1 MKKFL
6 SLALA
11 LTMALTLAACGG
23 KTDTPPADT
32 NDGSTAGQTGGK
44 LVVYSALNEDNTIA
58 IADQF
63 KNDTGIEIEYISLGG
78 GDAVARVQA
87 EMANPKADILV
98 GGSVDLYGSLA
109 TAGAFEA
116 YDSPNNDSLDAR
128 FNDPNHFWQG
138 WYMGVLSII
147 INEERFE
154 KELTPKGV
162 KMPET
167 WDDLLDP
174 NYKDVFVWA
183 NPTTAGGAYIATACQ
198 IFRLGEDAAWDYL
211 KTLDQNVH
219 HYYKGAGDVIS
230 PVATGEFIASIA
242 WAHDSFKIQQQGYPL
257 KLIIPKQ
264 TAYEIGGSAII
275 KGGPNTE
282 NAKVFIDW
290 LLTKEA
296 QELSVATSY
305 RYPVRTDVA
314 APAGLPTLE
323 EVDLVDYDRDQAAS
337 MKEAVLE
344 KFDAEII
351 SNRGCFRSFILL
363 WASCLRCGQAAHAIF
378 RHPILSTNLFYHLI
392 GRS

>member
-63 KNDTGIEIEYISLGG
+63 KKDTGIEIEYISLGG

-109 TAGAFEA
+109 DAGAFEA

-154 KELTPKGV
+154 KELAPKGV

-174 NYKDVFVWA
+174 NYESGCIRIPFAKSERA
-183 NPTTAGGAYIATACQ
+183 AE
-198 IFRLGEDAAWDYL
+198 RLLESCRKYL
-211 KTLDQNVH
+211 E
-219 HYYKGAGDVIS
+219 GR
-230 PVATGEFIASIA
+230 
-242 WAHDSFKIQQQGYPL
+242 L
-257 KLIIPKQ
+257 KLKMNAEKSKVTSIFAQKKFKFLGFCLGR
-264 TAYEIGGSAII
+264 TGSGTYIRVHR
-275 KGGPNTE
+275 KSL
-282 NAKVFIDW
+282 AKAKEKLK
-290 LLTKEA
+290 LLTK
-296 QELSVATSY
+296 
-305 RYPVRTDVA
+305 R
-314 APAGLPTLE
+314 
-323 EVDLVDYDRDQAAS
+323 
-337 MKEAVLE
+337 
-344 KFDAEII
+344 
-351 SNRGCFRSFILL
+351 NRGRNVRRVMQEVKEFIRGWIGYFRAADMKRTLMSWDKWMRRRFRMYIWKQWKKPKTKVANLRKLGVPADKAYRWGNSRLGYWRIAGSHVLKCSITNERLAAAGYFSILNYYESL
-363 WASCLRCGQAAHAIF
+363 HSCG
-378 RHPILSTNLFYHLI
+378 
-392 GRS
+392 

>member
-1 MKKFL
+1 MNAYRIFKRI
-6 SLALA
+6 
-11 LTMALTLAACGG
+11 AACLILVCC
-23 KTDTPPADT
+23 
-32 NDGSTAGQTGGK
+32 TAGCAGSPRPAEAPPSMAGYSGPVTLYCSMQEEEIQAIKEGFEAKYPQITMNYFFAGTNKVLTKLATEMQSGEISADLVWTGAPSDYRK
-44 LVVYSALNEDNTIA
+44 LKENRYLSP
-58 IADQF
+58 
-63 KNDTGIEIEYISLGG
+63 YISP
-78 GDAVARVQA
+78 QA
-87 EMANPKADILV
+87 IN
-98 GGSVDLYGSLA
+98 
-109 TAGAFEA
+109 
-116 YDSPNNDSLDAR
+116 
-128 FNDPNHFWQG
+128 
-138 WYMGVLSII
+138 
-147 INEERFE
+147 INEAFMDEHHYYIGGRLMSAVIAYNTDLVSE
-154 KELTPKGV
+154 EDAPR
-162 KMPET
+162 T

-211 KTLDQNVH
+211 KALDQNVH

-314 APAGLPTLE
+314 APVGLPTLE

-351 SNRGCFRSFILL
+351 SNR
-363 WASCLRCGQAAHAIF
+363 A
-378 RHPILSTNLFYHLI
+378 
-392 GRS
+392 

>member
-6 SLALA
+6 SLMLALA
-11 LTMALTLAACGG
+11 MVLSLAACGG
-23 KTDTPPADT
+23 GTEKPAPEKEAEQAEQPAEET
-32 NDGSTAGQTGGK
+32 KTGGK

-63 KNDTGIEIEYISLGG
+63 KKDTGIEIEYISLGG

-87 EMANPKADILV
+87 EMGNPKADVLV

-109 TAGAFEA
+109 EAGAFEA
-116 YDSPNNDSLDAR
+116 YDSPNNDDLDER

-147 INEERFE
+147 VNEERWANE
-154 KELTPKGV
+154 MSID
-162 KMPET
+162 MPTT

-174 NYKDVFVWA
+174 AYDDVFVWA

-211 KTLDQNVH
+211 KELDKNVH

-242 WAHDSFKIQQQGYPL
+242 WGHDSFKTQQEGYPL
-257 KLIIPKQ
+257 KLIIPEQ
-264 TAYEIGGSAII
+264 TAYEIGGAAIV

-282 NAKVFIDW
+282 NAKVFMDW

-305 RYPVRTDVA
+305 RYPVRDDVA
-314 APAGLPTLE
+314 APEGLPALS
-323 EVDLVDYDRDQAAS
+323 EVDLVAYDRDKAAS

-344 KFDAEII
+344 KFEAEIT
-351 SNRGCFRSFILL
+351 SNR
-363 WASCLRCGQAAHAIF
+363 
-378 RHPILSTNLFYHLI
+378 
-392 GRS
+392 

>member
-6 SLALA
+6 SLFLA
-11 LTMALTLAACGG
+11 LLMLLSLAACGG
-23 KTDTPPADT
+23 GNTAPTPPEDSGSKETAD
-32 NDGSTAGQTGGK
+32 APAQTGGK
-44 LVVYSALNEDNTIA
+44 LIVYSALNEDNTIA

-63 KNDTGIEIEYISLGG
+63 KKDTGIEIEFISLGG

-87 EMANPKADILV
+87 EMGNPQADFLV

-109 TAGAFEA
+109 DAGAFEA
-116 YDSPNNDSLDAR
+116 YDSPNNDGLDSR

-147 INEERFE
+147 VNEERFE
-154 KELTPKGV
+154 SELAPQGV
-162 KMPET
+162 AMPET

-174 NYKDVFVWA
+174 HYKDVFVWA

-198 IFRLGEDAAWDYL
+198 IFRLGEDAAWNYL
-211 KTLDQNVH
+211 KELDQNVH
-219 HYYKGAGDVIS
+219 HYYMGAGDVIS

-242 WAHDSFKIQQQGYPL
+242 WGHDSFKTQQEGYPL

-264 TAYEIGGSAII
+264 TAYEIGGAAIV

-282 NAKVFIDW
+282 NAKVFMDW

-296 QELSVATSY
+296 QELSVAVSY
-305 RYPVRTDVA
+305 RYPVRDDVA
-314 APAGLPTLE
+314 APEGLPSLSD
-323 EVDLVDYDRDQAAS
+323 VDLVNYDRSQATT

-344 KFDAEII
+344 KFDAEITA
-351 SNRGCFRSFILL
+351 NRS
-363 WASCLRCGQAAHAIF
+363 
-378 RHPILSTNLFYHLI
+378 
-392 GRS
+392 

>member
-1 MKKFL
+1 
-6 SLALA
+6 
-11 LTMALTLAACGG
+11 
-23 KTDTPPADT
+23 
-32 NDGSTAGQTGGK
+32 
-44 LVVYSALNEDNTIA
+44 
-58 IADQF
+58 
-63 KNDTGIEIEYISLGG
+63 
-78 GDAVARVQA
+78 
-87 EMANPKADILV
+87 
-98 GGSVDLYGSLA
+98 
-109 TAGAFEA
+109 
-116 YDSPNNDSLDAR
+116 
-128 FNDPNHFWQG
+128 
-138 WYMGVLSII
+138 
-147 INEERFE
+147 
-154 KELTPKGV
+154 
-162 KMPET
+162 MPET

-351 SNRGCFRSFILL
+351 SNR
-363 WASCLRCGQAAHAIF
+363 A
-378 RHPILSTNLFYHLI
+378 
-392 GRS
+392 

>member
-11 LTMALTLAACGG
+11 LLMILSLAACGG
-23 KTDTPPADT
+23 GSGTSGDTSAPKDSGSSQPASS
-32 NDGSTAGQTGGK
+32 GSTDPAPASGGK

-63 KNDTGIEIEYISLGG
+63 KADTGIEIEYISLGG

-87 EMANPKADILV
+87 EMGNPKADFL
-98 GGSVDLYGSLA
+98 
-109 TAGAFEA
+109 E
-116 YDSPNNDSLDAR
+116 YDSPNNDGLDER
-128 FNDPNHFWQG
+128 FNDPNHLWQG

-147 INEERFE
+147 VNQDRFD
-154 KELTPKGV
+154 KELAPKGLA
-162 KMPET
+162 MPET

-174 NYKDVFVWA
+174 AYKDVFVWA

-198 IFRLGEDAAWDYL
+198 IFRLGEDGAWTYL
-211 KTLDQNVH
+211 KDLDKNIH

-242 WAHDSFKIQQQGYPL
+242 WGHDSFKTQQEGYPL
-257 KLIIPKQ
+257 TLVIPKQ
-264 TAYEIGGSAII
+264 TAYEIGGAAIV

-282 NAKVFIDW
+282 NAKVFMDW

-305 RYPVRTDVA
+305 RYPVRDDVA
-314 APAGLPTLE
+314 APAGLPALS
-323 EVDLVDYDRDQAAS
+323 EVDLVDYDRDQASS
-337 MKEAVLE
+337 MKESVLE
-344 KFDAEII
+344 KFEAEIT
-351 SNRGCFRSFILL
+351 SNRS
-363 WASCLRCGQAAHAIF
+363 
-378 RHPILSTNLFYHLI
+378 
-392 GRS
+392 

>member
-1 MKKFL
+1 MQTLMKSIPL
-6 SLALA
+6 SLITLTIISGYASADEKYDFALHGYLRSGILA
-11 LTMALTLAACGG
+11 NSDGNRVDSVGLMPDGKWRLGNEEDTKIELIPTVTL
-23 KTDTPPADT
+23 K
-32 NDGSTAGQTGGK
+32 S
-44 LVVYSALNEDNTIA
+44 
-58 IADQF
+58 
-63 KNDTGIEIEYISLGG
+63 DTG
-78 GDAVARVQA
+78 AVARVQA
-87 EMANPKADILV
+87 EMSNPQADFLV

-109 TAGAFEA
+109 EAGALLE
-116 YDSPNNDSLDAR
+116 YDSPNNDDLDAR
-128 FNDPNHFWQG
+128 FNDPNHLWQG

-147 INEERFE
+147 INEERFQE
-154 KELTPKGV
+154 ELASQGLAEPA
-162 KMPET
+162 T

-174 NYKDVFVWA
+174 AYDDVFVWA

-211 KTLDQNVH
+211 KALDQNVH
-219 HYYKGAGDVIS
+219 HYYQGAGDVIS

-351 SNRGCFRSFILL
+351 SNR
-363 WASCLRCGQAAHAIF
+363 A
-378 RHPILSTNLFYHLI
+378 
-392 GRS
+392 

>member
-63 KNDTGIEIEYISLGG
+63 KKDTGIEIEYISLGG

-211 KTLDQNVH
+211 KALDQNVH

-242 WAHDSFKIQQQGYPL
+242 WAHDSFKTQQEGYPL
-257 KLIIPKQ
+257 KLIIPEQ
-264 TAYEIGGSAII
+264 TAYEIGGAAII
-275 KGGPNTE
+275 NGGPNTE
-282 NAKVFIDW
+282 NAKVFMDW

-296 QELSVATSY
+296 QELNVESSY

-314 APAGLPTLE
+314 APEGLPALE
-323 EVDLVDYDRDQAAS
+323 DVDLVDYDRDQATAMRES
-337 MKEAVLE
+337 VLE
-344 KFDAEII
+344 KFEAEIMA
-351 SNRGCFRSFILL
+351 NR
-363 WASCLRCGQAAHAIF
+363 
-378 RHPILSTNLFYHLI
+378 T
-392 GRS
+392 